1 MEFELGGTKR
11 KDLIA
16 QRLHRVKGSVSALDT
31 VWRCA
36 PVLFVHSKNKKFKL
50 TYRLIGEKENN
61 MLNHIDIMGRLVGDP
76 ELRSTSSNIK
86 VASFRIACD
95 REVYGKDKEK
105 ETDFIDCVAWRQ
117 KGEFI
122 CRNFHKGDMI
132 VLSGRLQIRPWEDR
146 DGNKRY
152 ATEIIVNDVYFGG
165 SKKKAVDASSEEQDA
180 VFKEIDGDDDD
191 LPFAIDDE
199 EALPL

>member
-1 MEFELGGTKR
+1 MTRFGVALR
-11 KDLIA
+11 FCSHI
-16 QRLHRVKGSVSALDT
+16 VKI
-31 VWRCA
+31 
-36 PVLFVHSKNKKFKL
+36 KKFKL

-61 MLNHIDIMGRLVGDP
+61 MLNHIDIMGRLVADP
-76 ELRSTSSNIK
+76 ELRSTASNIK

-95 REVYGKDKEK
+95 REAYSKDKAK

-117 KGEFI
+117 KGEF
-122 CRNFHKGDMI
+122 I

>member
-1 MEFELGGTKR
+1 
-11 KDLIA
+11 
-16 QRLHRVKGSVSALDT
+16 
-31 VWRCA
+31 
-36 PVLFVHSKNKKFKL
+36 
-50 TYRLIGEKENN
+50 
-61 MLNHIDIMGRLVGDP
+61 MLNHIDIMGRLVADP
-76 ELRSTSSNIK
+76 ELRSTASNIK
-86 VASFRIACD
+86 VASLRIACD
-95 REVYGKDKEK
+95 REIYGKDKEK

-132 VLSGRLQIRPWEDR
+132 VISGRLQIRPWEDR
-146 DGNKRY
+146 EGNKRY

-165 SKKKAVDASSEEQDA
+165 SKKKAVDVSSEEQDA

>member
-1 MEFELGGTKR
+1 
-11 KDLIA
+11 
-16 QRLHRVKGSVSALDT
+16 
-31 VWRCA
+31 
-36 PVLFVHSKNKKFKL
+36 
-50 TYRLIGEKENN
+50 
-61 MLNHIDIMGRLVGDP
+61 MLNHIDIMGRLVADP

-86 VASFRIACD
+86 VASLRIACD
-95 REVYGKDKEK
+95 REVYGKDKER

-132 VLSGRLQIRPWEDR
+132 VISGRLQIRPWEDR

-180 VFKEIDGDDDD
+180 VFKEINGDDDD

-199 EALPL
+199 EELPL

>member
-1 MEFELGGTKR
+1 
-11 KDLIA
+11 
-16 QRLHRVKGSVSALDT
+16 
-31 VWRCA
+31 
-36 PVLFVHSKNKKFKL
+36 
-50 TYRLIGEKENN
+50 
-61 MLNHIDIMGRLVGDP
+61 MLNHIDIMGRLVADP

-86 VASFRIACD
+86 VASLRIACD
-95 REVYGKDKEK
+95 REVYGKDKER

-132 VLSGRLQIRPWEDR
+132 IISGRLQIRPWEDR

-165 SKKKAVDASSEEQDA
+165 SKKKTVDASSEEQDA

-199 EALPL
+199 EELPL